1 MNAYNA
7 LIIEDDLHL
16 GPLFATILEQLKVHS
31 EIIING
37 RAAQTRIADP
47 DAAIPDLIVL
57 DIQLPGV
64 SGVDLLQQIRAM
76 PHLQGV
82 KVVVISA
89 TLFVAR
95 DAELDADLMLAK
107 PVSVDQMLDLVGRLL
122 PR

>member
-7 LIIEDDLHL
+7 LIIEDDLQL
-16 GPLFATILEQLKVHS
+16 GPLFGTILEQLQVYS
-31 EIIING
+31 EIIPNG
-37 RAAQTRIADP
+37 RAALARLADP
-47 DAAIPDLIVL
+47 GAAIPDLIVL
-57 DIQLPGV
+57 DIQLPGI

-107 PVSVDQMLDLVGRLL
+107 PVSVDQMLDLVGALL
-122 PR
+122 PL

>member
-1 MNAYNA
+1 MNAYHA

-16 GPLFATILEQLKVHS
+16 GPLFSSILEQLHVSS
-31 EIIING
+31 EIIVTG
-37 RAAQTRIADP
+37 PSAQARIADP
-47 DAAIPDLIVL
+47 SAPIPDLVIL

-64 SGVDLLQQIRAM
+64 SGVDILRQIRSTPRLGA
-76 PHLQGV
+76 V

>member
-1 MNAYNA
+1 MNAYHA

-16 GPLFATILEQLKVHS
+16 GPLFSSILEQLHVRS
-31 EIIING
+31 EIIGNG
-37 RAAQTRIADP
+37 HKAAERLM
-47 DAAIPDLIVL
+47 DATAPIPHLIVL

-64 SGVDLLQQIRAM
+64 NGVDLLRQIRST
-76 PHLQGV
+76 PHLNGV

-89 TLFVAR
+89 TLFVAQ
-95 DAELDADLMLAK
+95 DADLDADLMLAK

>member
-1 MNAYNA
+1 
-7 LIIEDDLHL
+7 
-16 GPLFATILEQLKVHS
+16 
-31 EIIING
+31 
-37 RAAQTRIADP
+37 
-47 DAAIPDLIVL
+47 
-57 DIQLPGV
+57 
-64 SGVDLLQQIRAM
+64 
-76 PHLQGV
+76 V

>member
-1 MNAYNA
+1 MNAYHA
-7 LIIEDDLHL
+7 LIIEDDMQL
-16 GPLFATILEQLKVHS
+16 GPLFRTILEQLQVSS
-31 EIIING
+31 EIISNG
-37 RAAQTRIADP
+37 RTAEARLADP
-47 DAAIPDLIVL
+47 EAAIPHLIVL
-57 DIQLPGV
+57 DIQLPGI
-64 SGVDLLQQIRAM
+64 SGVDLLRQIRSA
-76 PHLQGV
+76 PHLKGV